1 MTNKNSSF
9 LMESLFPE
17 DKDGERI
24 ASDVKE
30 CFQYIDKKDT
40 VQSTIF
46 QDFISTTRYTCNTS
60 RSTETEPNLKNKMAA
75 TRAINLIF
83 N

>member
-1 MTNKNSSF
+1 MDWTVSFLDKNSSL

-30 CFQYIDKKDT
+30 CFQYVDDVIPAEF
-40 VQSTIF
+40 SM
-46 QDFISTTRYTCNTS
+46 SALCGENR
-60 RSTETEPNLKNKMAA
+60 
-75 TRAINLIF
+75 
-83 N
+83 